1 MATKKNIHFEIS
13 ERKIL
18 LRVFDVFFVLGTLYL
33 ISEYFSFDYFSITAD
48 NFYWTI
54 FLAIYLTLIGSI
66 FDMYNLQIASNRFQV
81 SKSIILTTA
90 VTTLLYLLTPFYTP
104 VLPSNRLQ
112 IIIFFISILSALSIW
127 RSLYITFLAT
137 NRFVKKVIFVGSSK
151 KIEKL
156 AVKLTEVNPHFQV
169 VCFLPTDD
177 KNIISTIRQISLEE
191 LNVELIN
198 NHISELIV
206 ADESSKSI
214 SVELYDKLLLLLES
228 GIVIRQY
235 SDVYEQITNR
245 LPIQSEDKEL
255 YKFFPFNRSNQNKL
269 YQIFSR
275 IFDIVFSII
284 GLAFLFVILPFIFIL
299 NSIGNRGPMFYT
311 QERVG
316 KNAKLFKIYKLRS
329 MFINAEKDGA
339 VFAAINDSRITFF
352 GKFLRKSRLDEI
364 PQFVN
369 VLLGDMAL
377 IGPRPERPVFV
388 EEIAKNIPLYQTR
401 HVIKP
406 GLTGWA
412 QVNYTYGETLEDSLM
427 KLRYDL
433 YYIKHRSLFLDLNV
447 IVKTLNTVLFFKGQ

>member
-1 MATKKNIHFEIS
+1 
-13 ERKIL
+13 
-18 LRVFDVFFVLGTLYL
+18 
-33 ISEYFSFDYFSITAD
+33 
-48 NFYWTI
+48 
-54 FLAIYLTLIGSI
+54 
-66 FDMYNLQIASNRFQV
+66 MYNLQIASNRFQV

-198 NHISELIV
+198 NHISEVIV